1 MKKNIIDNQRMMLK
15 VADLYYNRELS
26 QQDISDTL
34 NISRPTISKLLKA
47 ARTSGIVQITVHD
60 ITGRKYFQ
68 LEQALEEAFGLKE
81 VLIVDTADNP
91 DATKE
96 AIGQAG
102 AVYLAQILRDGD
114 IVGVSMGST
123 LAKMLNYPQKTV
135 FSGVTFAP
143 LTGGIGMLPSRLHSN
158 AIAEGLAENFGGGFL
173 QVHAPAM
180 VTRLKTKTE
189 LMKEPS
195 IKRVLKKA
203 SRADIALLGIDAPT
217 PDSTIVKTG
226 YINDEMLQK
235 MAEADICGE
244 ICMNFY
250 DRNGNTD
257 RFAYNETVIG
267 TPIQSLKKIPY
278 AVAMCFGEHKVPAIL
293 GAMAGG
299 YINVLI
305 TDLQTARLL
314 MASRESD
321 VTDES

>member
-91 DATKE
+91 DATKD

-123 LAKMLNYPQKTV
+123 LAKMLNYPQEAV
-135 FSGVTFAP
+135 FSGVTFVP
-143 LTGGIGMLPSRLHSN
+143 LIGGIGTLPGRLNSN
-158 AIAEGLAENFGGGFL
+158 AIVEGLAEHFGGDFL
-173 QVHAPAM
+173 QVHAPA
-180 VTRLKTKTE
+180 RLSRRKAKTE
-189 LMKEPS
+189 LMKEPHIS
-195 IKRVLKKA
+195 RVLKKA
-203 SRADIALLGIDAPT
+203 SRADIALLGIGAPT
-217 PDSTIVKTG
+217 SDSAIVKTD
-226 YINDEMLQK
+226 YFNHEMLK
-235 MAEADICGE
+235 EIAAEEICGE

-250 DRNGNTD
+250 DKNGDID
-257 RFAYNETVIG
+257 RYSYNDKALGVNIKT
-267 TPIQSLKKIPY
+267 LKNVPY
-278 AVAMCFGEHKVPAIL
+278 AIAMCFGEHKVPAIL
-293 GAMAGG
+293 GAIAGS

-314 MASRESD
+314 MASREAD
-321 VTDES
+321 VADGP